1 MRIASIDILREIGV
15 DTGGSNV
22 QFAINP
28 KNGDMVVIEM
38 NPRVSRSSALASK
51 ATGFPIAKIAAL
63 LAVGYTLDELKNDIT
78 KITPASFE
86 PTIDYV
92 VTKIPRF
99 AFEKFPG
106 SVPNLSSSMK
116 SVGEAMAIGKNFKE
130 SVQKALRS
138 LETGL
143 NGFSSIAGT
152 NDIEKIEKELK
163 KTSPDRL
170 LYLAD
175 ALRAGISPERVHELT
190 FYDPWFIDQINEIIE
205 IENQL
210 VTKGMPTDKENIIWL
225 KTQGFS
231 DNRLAELTDCSENDI
246 RKLRDNFNI
255 KPVFKRVDTC
265 AAEFKSE
272 TAYMYSTYGDSI
284 FSETLSCESKPS
296 DNDKVII
303 IGGGPNRIGQGIEFD
318 YCCVH
323 ASYALKESGV
333 ESIMVNCNPETVSTD
348 YDTSDRLYFE
358 PLNFEDLIEIINIEK
373 SSGNLLGIIVQFGG
387 QTPLKLAKELE
398 KNNIEIKILGTSQDA
413 IDLAE
418 DRDRF
423 QKLISDLNILQ
434 PRNGIATSSDEAI
447 NIVNDIGYPV
457 VIRPSYVLGGRAMEI
472 VHSDEQLEKYMKE
485 AVIVS
490 GDNPVL
496 IDSYLRDAIEVDI
509 DALCDGD
516 DIYIAGI
523 LEHIE
528 EAGVHSGDSACS
540 IPPFS
545 LKKEILKELESQV
558 KLLAQGLN
566 VIGLMNTQFA
576 IKGDKIFILEVNPR
590 ASRTVPFIAKVLG
603 KPLAK
608 IATKIMLGSKINTM
622 NLEEANINHFAIK
635 EAVFPFKRFTGVDT
649 ILGPEMRST
658 GEVMGIDKDFGMA
671 FAKSQIGSGSKI
683 PTGGSVFVSVKDAD
697 KDKILRPVSELI
709 SLGFE
714 IYATDGTAEFF
725 NKNNIKAK
733 KINKVLQG
741 SPHIVEMI
749 SEKKISLVFNTTET
763 PQAIKDSK
771 SIRRSALESETP
783 YYTTVSGAN
792 AAVLAIKA
800 IKNSEMTVK
809 TIQSFGESLN

>member
-1 MRIASIDILREIGV
+1 
-15 DTGGSNV
+15 
-22 QFAINP
+22 
-28 KNGDMVVIEM
+28 
-38 NPRVSRSSALASK
+38 
-51 ATGFPIAKIAAL
+51 
-63 LAVGYTLDELKNDIT
+63 
-78 KITPASFE
+78 
-86 PTIDYV
+86 
-92 VTKIPRF
+92 
-99 AFEKFPG
+99 
-106 SVPNLSSSMK
+106 
-116 SVGEAMAIGKNFKE
+116 
-130 SVQKALRS
+130 
-138 LETGL
+138 
-143 NGFSSIAGT
+143 
-152 NDIEKIEKELK
+152 
-163 KTSPDRL
+163 
-170 LYLAD
+170 
-175 ALRAGISPERVHELT
+175 
-190 FYDPWFIDQINEIIE
+190 
-205 IENQL
+205 
-210 VTKGMPTDKENIIWL
+210 
-225 KTQGFS
+225 
-231 DNRLAELTDCSENDI
+231 
-246 RKLRDNFNI
+246 
-255 KPVFKRVDTC
+255 
-265 AAEFKSE
+265 
-272 TAYMYSTYGDSI
+272 MYSTYGDSI

-576 IKGDKIFILEVNPR
+576 IKEDKIFILEVNPR

>member
-1 MRIASIDILREIGV
+1 
-15 DTGGSNV
+15 
-22 QFAINP
+22 
-28 KNGDMVVIEM
+28 
-38 NPRVSRSSALASK
+38 
-51 ATGFPIAKIAAL
+51 
-63 LAVGYTLDELKNDIT
+63 
-78 KITPASFE
+78 
-86 PTIDYV
+86 
-92 VTKIPRF
+92 
-99 AFEKFPG
+99 
-106 SVPNLSSSMK
+106 MK
-116 SVGEAMAIGKNFKE
+116 SVGEAMAIGKSFKE

-143 NGFSSIAGT
+143 NGFNSITKT
-152 NDIEKIEKELK
+152 NDIEKIENELK

-190 FYDPWFIDQINEIIE
+190 LYDPWFIEQINEIIE

-231 DNRLAELTDCSENDI
+231 DNRLAELTDCNENDI

-284 FSETLSCESKPS
+284 FSDTLFCESKPS

-373 SSGNLLGIIVQFGG
+373 TSGNLLGVIVQFGG

-509 DALCDGD
+509 DALCDGND
-516 DIYIAGI
+516 VYIAGI

-545 LKKEILKELESQV
+545 LKNEILEELEKQV
-558 KLLAQGLN
+558 KLLAKNLN

-576 IKGDKIFILEVNPR
+576 IKEDKIFILEVNPR

-622 NLEEANINHFAIK
+622 NLEEKNIDHFAIK
-635 EAVFPFKRFTGVDT
+635 EAVFPFKRFTDVDT

-683 PTGGSVFVSVKDAD
+683 PTNGSVFVSVKDGD
-697 KDKILRPVSELI
+697 KEKILRPVSELV

-725 NKNNIKAK
+725 NKNNIKAE

-792 AAVLAIKA
+792 AAVMAIKA
-800 IKNSEMTVK
+800 IRNNEMTVK

>member
-1 MRIASIDILREIGV
+1 
-15 DTGGSNV
+15 
-22 QFAINP
+22 
-28 KNGDMVVIEM
+28 
-38 NPRVSRSSALASK
+38 
-51 ATGFPIAKIAAL
+51 
-63 LAVGYTLDELKNDIT
+63 
-78 KITPASFE
+78 
-86 PTIDYV
+86 
-92 VTKIPRF
+92 
-99 AFEKFPG
+99 
-106 SVPNLSSSMK
+106 
-116 SVGEAMAIGKNFKE
+116 
-130 SVQKALRS
+130 
-138 LETGL
+138 
-143 NGFSSIAGT
+143 
-152 NDIEKIEKELK
+152 
-163 KTSPDRL
+163 

-175 ALRAGISPERVHELT
+175 ALRAGISPERVHDLT
-190 FYDPWFIDQINEIIE
+190 LYDPWFIEQINEIIE

-231 DNRLAELTDCSENDI
+231 DNRLAELTDCNENDI

-284 FSETLSCESKPS
+284 FSDTLFCESKPS

-373 SSGNLLGIIVQFGG
+373 TSGNLLGVIVQFGG

-509 DALCDGD
+509 DALCDGND
-516 DIYIAGI
+516 VYIAGI

-545 LKKEILKELESQV
+545 LKNEILEELEKQV
-558 KLLAQGLN
+558 KLLAKNLN

-576 IKGDKIFILEVNPR
+576 IKEDKIFILEVNPR

-622 NLEEANINHFAIK
+622 NLEEKNINHFAIK

-683 PTGGSVFVSVKDAD
+683 PTNGSVFVSVKDGD
-697 KDKILRPVSELI
+697 KEKILRPVSELV

-725 NKNNIKAK
+725 NKNNIKAE

-792 AAVLAIKA
+792 AAVMAIKA
-800 IKNSEMTVK
+800 IRNNEMTVK

>member
-1 MRIASIDILREIGV
+1 
-15 DTGGSNV
+15 
-22 QFAINP
+22 
-28 KNGDMVVIEM
+28 
-38 NPRVSRSSALASK
+38 
-51 ATGFPIAKIAAL
+51 
-63 LAVGYTLDELKNDIT
+63 
-78 KITPASFE
+78 
-86 PTIDYV
+86 
-92 VTKIPRF
+92 
-99 AFEKFPG
+99 
-106 SVPNLSSSMK
+106 
-116 SVGEAMAIGKNFKE
+116 
-130 SVQKALRS
+130 
-138 LETGL
+138 
-143 NGFSSIAGT
+143 
-152 NDIEKIEKELK
+152 
-163 KTSPDRL
+163 
-170 LYLAD
+170 
-175 ALRAGISPERVHELT
+175 
-190 FYDPWFIDQINEIIE
+190 
-205 IENQL
+205 
-210 VTKGMPTDKENIIWL
+210 
-225 KTQGFS
+225 
-231 DNRLAELTDCSENDI
+231 
-246 RKLRDNFNI
+246 
-255 KPVFKRVDTC
+255 
-265 AAEFKSE
+265 
-272 TAYMYSTYGDSI
+272 
-284 FSETLSCESKPS
+284 
-296 DNDKVII
+296 
-303 IGGGPNRIGQGIEFD
+303 
-318 YCCVH
+318 
-323 ASYALKESGV
+323 
-333 ESIMVNCNPETVSTD
+333 MVNCNPETVSTD

-576 IKGDKIFILEVNPR
+576 IKEDKIFILEVNPR

-683 PTGGSVFVSVKDAD
+683 PTGGSVFVSVKDTD

-725 NKNNIKAK
+725 NKNNIKAE

-792 AAVLAIKA
+792 AAVMAIKA
-800 IKNSEMTVK
+800 IKNSQMTVK

>member
-1 MRIASIDILREIGV
+1 ML
-15 DTGGSNV
+15 
-22 QFAINP
+22 F
-28 KNGDMVVIEM
+28 
-38 NPRVSRSSALASK
+38 RS
-51 ATGFPIAKIAAL
+51 
-63 LAVGYTLDELKNDIT
+63 
-78 KITPASFE
+78 
-86 PTIDYV
+86 
-92 VTKIPRF
+92 
-99 AFEKFPG
+99 
-106 SVPNLSSSMK
+106 
-116 SVGEAMAIGKNFKE
+116 
-130 SVQKALRS
+130 
-138 LETGL
+138 
-143 NGFSSIAGT
+143 
-152 NDIEKIEKELK
+152 
-163 KTSPDRL
+163 
-170 LYLAD
+170 
-175 ALRAGISPERVHELT
+175 
-190 FYDPWFIDQINEIIE
+190 
-205 IENQL
+205 
-210 VTKGMPTDKENIIWL
+210 
-225 KTQGFS
+225 
-231 DNRLAELTDCSENDI
+231 
-246 RKLRDNFNI
+246 
-255 KPVFKRVDTC
+255 PVFKRVDTC

-576 IKGDKIFILEVNPR
+576 IKEDKIFILEVNPR

-608 IATKIMLGSKINTM
+608 IATKIMLGRKINTM
-622 NLEEANINHFAIK
+622 NLEETNINHFAIK

-697 KDKILRPVSELI
+697 KDKILKPVSELI
-709 SLGFE
+709 SLGFK

-725 NKNNIKAK
+725 NKNNIKAE

>member
-1 MRIASIDILREIGV
+1 M
-15 DTGGSNV
+15 
-22 QFAINP
+22 
-28 KNGDMVVIEM
+28 
-38 NPRVSRSSALASK
+38 
-51 ATGFPIAKIAAL
+51 
-63 LAVGYTLDELKNDIT
+63 
-78 KITPASFE
+78 
-86 PTIDYV
+86 
-92 VTKIPRF
+92 
-99 AFEKFPG
+99 
-106 SVPNLSSSMK
+106 
-116 SVGEAMAIGKNFKE
+116 
-130 SVQKALRS
+130 
-138 LETGL
+138 
-143 NGFSSIAGT
+143 
-152 NDIEKIEKELK
+152 
-163 KTSPDRL
+163 
-170 LYLAD
+170 YLAD

-190 FYDPWFIDQINEIIE
+190 LYDPWFIEQINEIIE

-231 DNRLAELTDCSENDI
+231 DNRLAELTDCNENDI

-284 FSETLSCESKPS
+284 FSDTLFCESKPS

-373 SSGNLLGIIVQFGG
+373 TSGNLLGVIVQFGG

-509 DALCDGD
+509 DALCDGND
-516 DIYIAGI
+516 VYIAGI

-545 LKKEILKELESQV
+545 LKNEILEELEKQV
-558 KLLAQGLN
+558 KLLAKNLN

-576 IKGDKIFILEVNPR
+576 IKEDKIFILEVNPR

-622 NLEEANINHFAIK
+622 NLEEKNINHFAIK

-683 PTGGSVFVSVKDAD
+683 PTNGSVFVSVKDGD
-697 KDKILRPVSELI
+697 KEKILRPVSELV

-725 NKNNIKAK
+725 NKNNIKAE

-792 AAVLAIKA
+792 AAVMAIKA
-800 IKNSEMTVK
+800 IRNNEMTVK

>member
-1 MRIASIDILREIGV
+1 
-15 DTGGSNV
+15 
-22 QFAINP
+22 
-28 KNGDMVVIEM
+28 MV
-38 NPRVSRSSALASK
+38 
-51 ATGFPIAKIAAL
+51 
-63 LAVGYTLDELKNDIT
+63 
-78 KITPASFE
+78 
-86 PTIDYV
+86 
-92 VTKIPRF
+92 
-99 AFEKFPG
+99 
-106 SVPNLSSSMK
+106 
-116 SVGEAMAIGKNFKE
+116 
-130 SVQKALRS
+130 
-138 LETGL
+138 
-143 NGFSSIAGT
+143 
-152 NDIEKIEKELK
+152 
-163 KTSPDRL
+163 
-170 LYLAD
+170 
-175 ALRAGISPERVHELT
+175 
-190 FYDPWFIDQINEIIE
+190 
-205 IENQL
+205 
-210 VTKGMPTDKENIIWL
+210 

-231 DNRLAELTDCSENDI
+231 DNRLAELTDCNENDI

-398 KNNIEIKILGTSQDA
+398 KNNIDIKILGTSQDA

-576 IKGDKIFILEVNPR
+576 IKEDKIFILEVNPR

-683 PTGGSVFVSVKDAD
+683 PTGGSVFVSVKDTD

-725 NKNNIKAK
+725 NKNNIKAE

-792 AAVLAIKA
+792 AAVMAIKA
-800 IKNSEMTVK
+800 IRNNEMTVK